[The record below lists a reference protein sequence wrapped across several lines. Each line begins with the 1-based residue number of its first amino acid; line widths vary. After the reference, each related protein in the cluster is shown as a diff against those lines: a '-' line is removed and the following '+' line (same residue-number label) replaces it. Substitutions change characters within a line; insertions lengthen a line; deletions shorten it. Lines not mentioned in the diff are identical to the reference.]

1 MIPGVATLPVGT
13 AAPRLEREVAVVT
26 RAQVL
31 GLLERGRSYEE
42 AGVELGIP
50 AGQAH
55 MIATGLPADG
65 SMALTPEERIRPG
78 IQAGSTQALSNPPAV
93 NPTVKPEVLAW
104 IKQRAAREL
113 LHPDA

>member
-1 MIPGVATLPVGT
+1 L
-13 AAPRLEREVAVVT
+13 VT

-31 GLLERGRSYEE
+31 GLVENGSSYEE
-42 AGVELGIP
+42 IGATLGIP

-65 SMALTPEERIRPG
+65 SMALTPEERVRPG
-78 IQAGSTQALSNPPAV
+78 MLADSTQRLSNPPHA

-104 IKQRAAREL
+104 IKMRAARDL
-113 LHPDA
+113 GKG